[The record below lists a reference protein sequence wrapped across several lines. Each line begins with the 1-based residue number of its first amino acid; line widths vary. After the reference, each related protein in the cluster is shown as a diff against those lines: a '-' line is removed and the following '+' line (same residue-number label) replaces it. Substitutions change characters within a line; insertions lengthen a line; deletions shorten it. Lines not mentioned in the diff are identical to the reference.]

1 MLYDITLQIDYSYAA
16 PSDRLRNLLRLLP
29 PDIPGIQRVLRRK
42 LTIDPSPDERR
53 DSLDFFGNAMTS
65 VVWHRPVEA
74 VGLNLTA
81 RIERFPAP
89 PLLDLS
95 PPCEALAEEI
105 YAHDSIG
112 PEAPQHF
119 LGASSRVVPLPEI
132 TAFARKCVKP
142 GMTTLAAIEA
152 LGRAL
157 HREMRFDA
165 EATTVDTTPA
175 EAFAAR
181 HGVCQDFA
189 HVMIAALRGIGI
201 PAGYVSGF
209 LRTFPPPGQPRL
221 EGADAMHAWVRA
233 WAGPDNG
240 WVEFD
245 PTNDQRAG
253 TDYVTVAIG
262 RDYADVAPV
271 LGVMRSSGGQ
281 ESRQAVDV
289 LPLELTWP
297 EAPRAK

>member
-1 MLYDITLQIDYSYAA
+1 MLYDITLTIDYSYAA
-16 PSDRLRNLLRLLP
+16 PSDRLRNLLRLVP
-29 PDIPGIQRVLRRK
+29 PDIPGVQQVRQRILHI
-42 LTIDPSPDERR
+42 TPAPDERR
-53 DSLDFFGNAMTS
+53 DLLDFFGNAATS
-65 VVWHRPVEA
+65 VVWHRPIEA
-74 VGLNLTA
+74 VSLGLRA
-81 RIERFPAP
+81 RIERLPAP
-89 PLLDLS
+89 PVLDLS
-95 PPCEALAEEI
+95 PPLERLGAEI
-105 YAHDSIG
+105 AGLRGLG
-112 PEAPQHF
+112 PSAPQHF
-119 LGASSRVVPLPEI
+119 LGASVRVAPLPQI
-132 TAFARKCVKP
+132 TAFARDRLRP

-152 LGRAL
+152 VGRAL
-157 HREMRFDA
+157 HRAMRFDA
-165 EATTVDTTPA
+165 EATTVETTPA

-189 HVMIAALRGIGI
+189 HVMIAALRGIGV

-233 WAGPDNG
+233 WAGPENG

-253 TDYVTVAIG
+253 ADYVTVAVG

-289 LPLELTWP
+289 VPLEG
-297 EAPRAK
+297 